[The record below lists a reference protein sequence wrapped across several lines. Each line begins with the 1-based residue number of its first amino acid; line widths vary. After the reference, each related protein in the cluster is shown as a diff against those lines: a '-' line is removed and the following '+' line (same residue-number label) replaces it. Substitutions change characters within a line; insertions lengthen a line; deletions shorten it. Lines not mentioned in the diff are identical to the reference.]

1 MSLINERITT
11 YYRSL
16 ESLASG
22 KSPREKGL
30 SGKELERF
38 GSVLKSLQRG
48 LTGERRLAGASYFSR
63 EDFLGAYLLY
73 YWPVSYC
80 QVSLA
85 LEEIRMRGVLPRVEK
100 MLDLGAGPGPAAFAA
115 ADLGAAS
122 ARLMDSNAEALEAA
136 LRLKAAHPEIRADF
150 SAVHR
155 DFEKDASIDGGPY
168 DLIVACHSANELWK
182 GQEDAVE
189 RRFSL
194 FSNACAALAEGGI
207 LLVVEPSA
215 TITGR
220 PALALRDR
228 ILAGD
233 SAGEFDCVAPCPG
246 SYPCPVASAGE
257 GRNCHSTW
265 PWTPPPSI
273 ASLAAYAG
281 LDRDSAKATWFAIKR
296 ARRSLRQPSS
306 ALGHIEGRIISEP
319 MLNKAG
325 RLRYIVCTA
334 KGLATLSAKAG
345 DPIAEAMGFFALGRG
360 DGIEV
365 DAAETRSD
373 GASFGIVAGT
383 KLRTTLT
390 APSEGTR

>member
-1 MSLINERITT
+1 MSLINDRIAT
-11 YYRSL
+11 YYRAL

-22 KSPREKGL
+22 KPHREKAL
-30 SGKELERF
+30 SDKELDHF

-63 EDFLGAYLLY
+63 EDYLGAYLLY
-73 YWPVSYC
+73 YWPVSYS

-85 LEEIRMRGVLPRVEK
+85 LEEIRMRGALPRIDR
-100 MLDLGAGPGPAAFAA
+100 MLDLGAGPGPASFAA
-115 ADLGAAS
+115 ADFGASS
-122 ARLMDSNAEALEAA
+122 ARLMDSNAGALESA
-136 LRLKAAHPEIRADF
+136 LRLKAAHPETRADF

-155 DFEKDASIDGGPY
+155 DFEKDANIDGGPY

-182 GQEDAVE
+182 EKEDAIE

-194 FSNACAALAEGGI
+194 FSHACAALAEGGV

-233 SAGEFDCVAPCPG
+233 EAGEFDCVAPCPG
-246 SYPCPVASAGE
+246 SYPCPVAGAGE
-257 GRNCHSTW
+257 GRSCHSTW
-265 PWTPPPSI
+265 PWAPPPSI
-273 ASLAAYAG
+273 ASLAKLAG
-281 LDRDSAKATWFAIKR
+281 LDRDSAKATWFAIKK
-296 ARRSLRQPSS
+296 ARRGVMLPLS
-306 ALGHIEGRIISEP
+306 APGHIEGRIISEP

-334 KGLATLSAKAG
+334 KGLVTLSAKAR
-345 DPIAEAMGFFALGRG
+345 DPIAGAMGFFALGRG

-365 DAAETRSD
+365 EAAETRSD

-383 KLRTTLT
+383 KLKTTLT
-390 APSEGTR
+390 APSA